1 MELLLRRS
9 GGDPPREPRSRGR
22 LAALDGLRLVAA
34 LMVLFHHYVGYGGGT
49 KPAES
54 AWERPAVEVFH
65 GYAELGAYTWTGVC
79 LFFVISGFVICMSSW
94 GRSLGDFVRS
104 RVVRLYPAYW
114 FAVLTTTAFLALWPT
129 LRKPLTVD
137 AVLANLTMFHLG
149 LNLDSV
155 DAVYWTLWVEM
166 RFYLLFAPLVWRGL
180 TYRKIV
186 VFCVLWTVASAW
198 STPLVDSIGMSE
210 YSSFFVAGMAMY
222 LMHRFGPNLLLWGI
236 VGFNWALSVENGL
249 RHQAEVQPSLGDAR
263 VAPLDVA
270 GLHLEH
276 WPVVLLVTLAYLAV
290 LAVALGWTARI
301 QWRWLTVAGALTYPL
316 YLLHEV
322 MGWTALRWLHRSG
335 MGPWPAVGTVTAAM
349 LVVAWLVHRLVERP
363 LAPVLR
369 RGLDR
374 ALEQVRAAD
383 PPGRRSPAGP
393 AGAAAPVL
401 VEPEFRA
408 PLPQE
413 RSPV

>member
-1 MELLLRRS
+1 MELLLRRR
-9 GGDPPREPRSRGR
+9 GGRPPREPRPPGR

-49 KPAES
+49 KPADS
-54 AWERPAVEVFH
+54 AWGRPAVEVFH
-65 GYAELGAYTWTGVC
+65 GYAVLGAYTWTGVC
-79 LFFVISGFVICMSSW
+79 LFFIISGFVICLSCW

-114 FAVLTTTAFLALWPT
+114 FAVVVTTLFLALWPT
-129 LRKPLTVD
+129 LRRPVTVD
-137 AVLANLTMFHLG
+137 GVLVNLTMFHLG

-166 RFYLLFAPLVWRGL
+166 RFYLLFALLVWRGL
-180 TYRKIV
+180 TYRKVV

-198 STPLVDSIGMSE
+198 STPVVDAVGMSP
-210 YSSFFVAGMAMY
+210 YSSFFVAGLAMY

-236 VGFNWALSVENGL
+236 VGFSWVLSVENGL
-249 RHQAEVQPSLGDAR
+249 RHQAEIQPALGAAK
-263 VAPLDVA
+263 VAPLDVLNLRLA
-270 GLHLEH
+270 H
-276 WPVVLLVTLAYLAV
+276 WPVALLVTLAYLV
-290 LAVALGWTARI
+290 MLAVALGWTARI

-322 MGWTALRWLHRSG
+322 IGWTVLRWLHGRG

-349 LVVAWLVHRLVERP
+349 LAAAWLVHRLVERP

-369 RGLDR
+369 RGVDR
-374 ALEQVRAAD
+374 ALEQLRAAE
-383 PPGRRSPAGP
+383 PAAAAGPGAPVGP
-393 AGAAAPVL
+393 AGPVL

-408 PLPQE
+408 PFPQKQ
-413 RSPV
+413 SPV